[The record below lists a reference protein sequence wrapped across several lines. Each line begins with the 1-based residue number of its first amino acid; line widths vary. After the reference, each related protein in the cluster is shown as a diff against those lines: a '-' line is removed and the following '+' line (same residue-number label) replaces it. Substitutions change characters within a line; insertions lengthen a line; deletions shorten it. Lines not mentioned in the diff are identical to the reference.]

1 MRDEDRALLR
11 GERALPGLALLLDD
25 DAFAATLAERLPA
38 AGIASAH
45 GVYVRY
51 QPGRG
56 CLVVFRVQT
65 AAGESLAYARAHR
78 AGEEAALAA
87 ARLRGVPGSA
97 LGRSALVLAGPRV
110 VVRSFPFD
118 RRMRRLPDVVA
129 GAGPLEVL
137 GYRPERR
144 AVLRARSG
152 GLVLKVHRADRFAS
166 AAAAADA
173 LRAGGGLRLPRL
185 VRAREHRGLLAYE
198 WLDGRRLDA
207 LVAVGDGTDVAP
219 ALAAAL
225 AELHAQAPTALP
237 VRRARV
243 EAERL
248 VAAAEATAVAG
259 PATARS
265 ASRLAA
271 RLAGGLVDTSA
282 ASGAVHGNLS
292 VDQVLVRRAS
302 IALLD
307 LDEAAIGERASD
319 LAACLAD
326 LELRVLDGRLDGE
339 AAGTF
344 GEALVDACRRDGLDV
359 TEERIAALTAAALL
373 RRATEPFRRRRPG
386 WDGLV
391 EAAVRR
397 CEQLARK
404 GSDPFVHL
412 RRKGS
417 DPFMQRN
424 EVRGLTPHG
433 GAGRLPPLLRALAVL
448 PGWCGDDRAGA
459 PALLLRRSWPR
470 LDGRLLLEY
479 AGAGGAVLGAQW
491 LPPEVAGEDGGAAA
505 ANLAVLPCAAGG
517 VLLLHMNGR
526 DARLPGL
533 RHVLGR
539 RGAELLSHSP
549 GRRAAVR
556 LDGATFAKVVRP
568 SRAAAATAAA
578 RFASRLVGRR
588 FAVAE
593 VRWCE
598 PDLGLVA
605 TGLVP
610 GRPFGSLL
618 DAPEALPAALELG
631 AALATLHAAPAPGW
645 LPPHDA
651 AAEARLVRAFA
662 ERAGRHVPEARAP
675 LLARAAAAAGRLE
688 HLPAVDPAPLHR
700 DLHDGQVLVDGA
712 RVGLIDFDTLAA
724 GDPALDVGNLLAHL
738 DLRALQGSC
747 APARAG
753 ELASALL
760 DGYGDGGVAA
770 RAAAYAR
777 AARVRL
783 ACVYALRPRWSHL
796 WRPLS
801 EGPGHAE
808 GLARA
813 RADEEVLMES

>member
-1 MRDEDRALLR
+1 
-11 GERALPGLALLLDD
+11 
-25 DAFAATLAERLPA
+25 
-38 AGIASAH
+38 
-45 GVYVRY
+45 
-51 QPGRG
+51 
-56 CLVVFRVQT
+56 
-65 AAGESLAYARAHR
+65 
-78 AGEEAALAA
+78 
-87 ARLRGVPGSA
+87 
-97 LGRSALVLAGPRV
+97 
-110 VVRSFPFD
+110 
-118 RRMRRLPDVVA
+118 
-129 GAGPLEVL
+129 
-137 GYRPERR
+137 
-144 AVLRARSG
+144 
-152 GLVLKVHRADRFAS
+152 
-166 AAAAADA
+166 
-173 LRAGGGLRLPRL
+173 
-185 VRAREHRGLLAYE
+185 
-198 WLDGRRLDA
+198 
-207 LVAVGDGTDVAP
+207 
-219 ALAAAL
+219 
-225 AELHAQAPTALP
+225 
-237 VRRARV
+237 
-243 EAERL
+243 
-248 VAAAEATAVAG
+248 VAG
-259 PATARS
+259 PATAH
-265 ASRLAA
+265 AAGRLAA
-271 RLAGGLVDTSA
+271 RLAGELVAPSA
-282 ASGAVHGNLS
+282 AAGAVHGDLS
-292 VDQVLVRRAS
+292 VDRVLVRRTS

-307 LDEAAIGERASD
+307 LDEAAIGEPAAD
-319 LAACLAD
+319 LADCLAD
-326 LELRVLDGRLDGE
+326 LELRVVHGRLDGE

-344 GEALVDACRRDGLDV
+344 GEALLEACRRAGLDV
-359 TEERIAALTAAALL
+359 GEERIATLTAAALL
-373 RRATEPFRRRRPG
+373 RRAAEPFHRRRPG

-397 CEQLARK
+397 CEQLARRGSDPSARPSRKGSDPVVQQGIK
-404 GSDPFVHL
+404 GSDPFVQR

-417 DPFMQRN
+417 DPFVQRN
-424 EVRGLTPHG
+424 EARGLTPHG
-433 GAGRLPPLLRALAVL
+433 GASRLPPLLRALAVL

-470 LDGRLLLEY
+470 ADGRLLLEY
-479 AGAGGAVLGAQW
+479 AGDGGAVLGAQW

-517 VLLLHMNGR
+517 VLLLHVNGR

-578 RFASRLVGRR
+578 RFACRLAGRR

-605 TGLVP
+605 TGVVP

-618 DAPEALPAALELG
+618 EAPEALPAAYELG

-645 LPPHDA
+645 LPPHDV

-662 ERAGRHVPEARAP
+662 ERAGRHLPEARAP
-675 LLARAAAAAGRLE
+675 LLTRAAAAASRLE
-688 HLPAVDPAPLHR
+688 QLPAIEPVPLHR

-712 RVGLIDFDTLAA
+712 RVGLVDFDTLAA
-724 GDPALDVGNLLAHL
+724 GDPALDLGNLLAHL

-747 APARAG
+747 TPACAG
-753 ELASALL
+753 ELAAALL
-760 DGYGDGGVAA
+760 AGYGDAGVAT
-770 RAAAYAR
+770 RAAAYAQS
-777 AARVRL
+777 ARVRL
-783 ACVYALRPRWSHL
+783 ACVYAVRPSWSHL